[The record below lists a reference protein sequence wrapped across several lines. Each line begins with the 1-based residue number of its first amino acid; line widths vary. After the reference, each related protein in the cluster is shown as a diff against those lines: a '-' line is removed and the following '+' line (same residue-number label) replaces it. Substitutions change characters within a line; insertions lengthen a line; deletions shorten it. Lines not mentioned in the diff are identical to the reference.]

1 MIQITEKIRL
11 VVVAALVIVLIASC
25 DPTKKY
31 EKEQKEAIQNYL
43 NEHPELD
50 FELKESGLYYFD
62 VLVGSGM
69 AAAIHDTAYV
79 MYKGT
84 FLDGSKLDEN
94 YEKKDTLKFPIGEG
108 YTILGFDEGITYMN
122 EGGKAMFLMPSEL
135 AFGNYGSF
143 LPAYTP
149 VVFEAEL
156 AKIVPSGAK

>member
-1 MIQITEKIRL
+1 MIQLTEKIRL
-11 VVVAALVIVLIASC
+11 VVVAALVIVLMASC

-43 NEHPELD
+43 NDHPELE
-50 FELKESGLYYFD
+50 FELKESGLYYLD
-62 VLVGSGM
+62 VIVGSGM

-94 YEKKDTLKFPIGEG
+94 YDDNDTLIFPIGEG

-122 EGGKAMFLMPSEL
+122 EGGKAMFLMPSQL
-135 AFGNYGSF
+135 AFGNFSYYI
-143 LPAYTP
+143 PAYTP